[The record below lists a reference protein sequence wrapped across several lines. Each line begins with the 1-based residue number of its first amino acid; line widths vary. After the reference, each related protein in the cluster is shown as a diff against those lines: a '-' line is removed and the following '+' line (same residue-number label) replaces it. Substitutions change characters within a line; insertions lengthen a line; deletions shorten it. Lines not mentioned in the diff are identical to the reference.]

1 MRSTGKGAMAPRVVI
16 SGLGLTVVAAAVWF
30 SADRLIARA
39 VNGLRPSLEQQF
51 SVPLGHPI
59 EIGPYRGLGLDGIG
73 IGPITIL
80 PGTKDAST
88 LRVQKLTLGI
98 DPLSSIRHLRLVVV
112 ARLKGTK
119 LNLNRNQQGQFWVPG
134 PRANN
139 EFLHRVDLRVRLID
153 PANIRVEP
161 SDLQLSLAG
170 AARLRLNE
178 KWADGAFQIAL
189 PDRGTVKLKGR
200 AHWDRPEFLLTTQ
213 LKRIRL
219 NRLQGLLPMAQPI
232 ELGGQVGGDLSFDW
246 NRGQISCGGG
256 LSVVGLTV
264 SGKPLQHALASQQLR
279 LNCDRDRLTIPRSQW
294 RYGSY
299 RADLGGRVHLNK
311 RFDLSATLKELNQ
324 DNQLALS
331 LDGDWSQPRFKLAG
345 KWRLPEAK
353 VLDEPVAID
362 LQVRGDG
369 RRPKAWKA
377 RLENLSLEASGASIK
392 AQGSLFPLL
401 DVKTKQLQVVG
412 KAWKGLPLIPELL
425 GTKAPLKGELRLFG
439 PSLSPQLQLALN
451 QESNPLL
458 DHWSLK
464 ADWSSEQGLLTLNRF
479 TSPQFNADAVLP
491 LQLGKGGLQVG
502 ALQSNLR
509 LQAYPLSRIGSLI
522 GTEMDGT
529 IAAEGEVRGPLQSL
543 QPDLQI
549 EVHSPRAGAI
559 RLVERWQGRFEGRP
573 GGGGQLQM
581 ASVGA
586 VIPGSLDA
594 QLGRNWLPETV
605 RLQRRKGELQISGSP
620 ALYRWT
626 ANDLSVDGLELVLP
640 PKQRWEGVYGRL
652 SGSGDL
658 SLQPWSMSADLKL
671 SQPGLLGIQL
681 RQALMTA
688 QYKNDRYD
696 ISGELLPR
704 DSGQITFEADG
715 YRNAGLNAE
724 IQARGL
730 SARWLTASALSL
742 PQLSQSLPADQG
754 DATDL
759 GTLLVNTFGGSLDGQ
774 LKALRRSQRALD
786 DARRDRREKEAF
798 HPEDLRGQVDAVI
811 DLQGPN
817 LKSLDIDLTARG
829 HLWIDGEDEDI
840 ALQVKPFIAELKGPL
855 SSGEG
860 SFSLVHLPFSL
871 LALVAPV
878 PSALQGALGLTG
890 SYRLGE
896 GSPVLTTE
904 LVLEKA
910 RVGQEPIALDRGQ
923 ILFSNETLQ
932 LDLALRAE
940 GADEPLT
947 VIGQVPLTP
956 DRPLDVRV
964 ESHGD
969 GLHFLAGF
977 SRDVVAWNQGDTD
990 LRLLIGGSLR
1000 APEANGF
1007 IVMKDGKFVVQ
1018 DQIVSKV
1025 NTSVVFDFDRLEVQ
1039 ELKGKIGSSGI
1050 LQASGALALFK
1061 PAPEDV
1067 PLAITIEKARI
1078 KVPTADLAI
1087 AADLRVNG
1095 ALVSPE
1101 FQGNLQLSEG
1111 AIMPKQSLFS
1121 RLKTNNQKGGQ
1132 KDNQPVIAGP
1142 LVSANALL
1150 EEDWDFKDPLVLLG
1164 PNVEE
1169 DPNRK
1174 LKASLPNLPFVDF
1187 NNFRVR
1193 FGPSLKVQVQPIA
1206 NFTTAGLITVN
1217 GPLDPNIELR
1227 GVLQLLTGRVTMF
1240 TSTFNLDHKAPN
1252 VAVFTPSQG
1261 LIPYVDIAME
1271 TRVSDSINV
1280 GVGSNTS
1287 STTVFDTNGTGNLGA
1302 GGQLRLVKVML
1313 QAEGP
1318 ANRLSNN
1325 IRLRSSPPMSQTQLV
1340 GLVGGNSLSGLTGA
1354 GAGTALAAV
1363 LGQSLLSPVLGT
1375 FTDAFNQR
1383 LQFALYPT
1391 YVTPTVDNNGERVS
1405 GRVPPQMAIVTDIGV
1420 NVTDRFDLS
1429 ILAAPNRNNIP
1440 PQGGLS
1446 YQIDPNL
1453 SISGAVDTQGTWQSQ
1468 LQLFFRF

>member
-1 MRSTGKGAMAPRVVI
+1 M
-16 SGLGLTVVAAAVWF
+16 
-30 SADRLIARA
+30 
-39 VNGLRPSLEQQF
+39 
-51 SVPLGHPI
+51 
-59 EIGPYRGLGLDGIG
+59 
-73 IGPITIL
+73 
-80 PGTKDAST
+80 
-88 LRVQKLTLGI
+88 
-98 DPLSSIRHLRLVVV
+98 
-112 ARLKGTK
+112 
-119 LNLNRNQQGQFWVPG
+119 
-134 PRANN
+134 
-139 EFLHRVDLRVRLID
+139 
-153 PANIRVEP
+153 
-161 SDLQLSLAG
+161 
-170 AARLRLNE
+170 
-178 KWADGAFQIAL
+178 
-189 PDRGTVKLKGR
+189 
-200 AHWDRPEFLLTTQ
+200 
-213 LKRIRL
+213 
-219 NRLQGLLPMAQPI
+219 
-232 ELGGQVGGDLSFDW
+232 
-246 NRGQISCGGG
+246 
-256 LSVVGLTV
+256 
-264 SGKPLQHALASQQLR
+264 
-279 LNCDRDRLTIPRSQW
+279 
-294 RYGSY
+294 
-299 RADLGGRVHLNK
+299 
-311 RFDLSATLKELNQ
+311 
-324 DNQLALS
+324 
-331 LDGDWSQPRFKLAG
+331 
-345 KWRLPEAK
+345 
-353 VLDEPVAID
+353 
-362 LQVRGDG
+362 
-369 RRPKAWKA
+369 
-377 RLENLSLEASGASIK
+377 
-392 AQGSLFPLL
+392 
-401 DVKTKQLQVVG
+401 
-412 KAWKGLPLIPELL
+412 
-425 GTKAPLKGELRLFG
+425 
-439 PSLSPQLQLALN
+439 
-451 QESNPLL
+451 
-458 DHWSLK
+458 
-464 ADWSSEQGLLTLNRF
+464 
-479 TSPQFNADAVLP
+479 
-491 LQLGKGGLQVG
+491 
-502 ALQSNLR
+502 
-509 LQAYPLSRIGSLI
+509 
-522 GTEMDGT
+522 
-529 IAAEGEVRGPLQSL
+529 
-543 QPDLQI
+543 
-549 EVHSPRAGAI
+549 
-559 RLVERWQGRFEGRP
+559 
-573 GGGGQLQM
+573 
-581 ASVGA
+581 
-586 VIPGSLDA
+586 
-594 QLGRNWLPETV
+594 
-605 RLQRRKGELQISGSP
+605 
-620 ALYRWT
+620 
-626 ANDLSVDGLELVLP
+626 
-640 PKQRWEGVYGRL
+640 
-652 SGSGDL
+652 
-658 SLQPWSMSADLKL
+658 
-671 SQPGLLGIQL
+671 
-681 RQALMTA
+681 
-688 QYKNDRYD
+688 
-696 ISGELLPR
+696 
-704 DSGQITFEADG
+704 
-715 YRNAGLNAE
+715 
-724 IQARGL
+724 
-730 SARWLTASALSL
+730 
-742 PQLSQSLPADQG
+742 
-754 DATDL
+754 
-759 GTLLVNTFGGSLDGQ
+759 
-774 LKALRRSQRALD
+774 
-786 DARRDRREKEAF
+786 
-798 HPEDLRGQVDAVI
+798 
-811 DLQGPN
+811 
-817 LKSLDIDLTARG
+817 
-829 HLWIDGEDEDI
+829 
-840 ALQVKPFIAELKGPL
+840 
-855 SSGEG
+855 
-860 SFSLVHLPFSL
+860 
-871 LALVAPV
+871 
-878 PSALQGALGLTG
+878 
-890 SYRLGE
+890 
-896 GSPVLTTE
+896 
-904 LVLEKA
+904 
-910 RVGQEPIALDRGQ
+910 
-923 ILFSNETLQ
+923 
-932 LDLALRAE
+932 
-940 GADEPLT
+940 
-947 VIGQVPLTP
+947 
-956 DRPLDVRV
+956 
-964 ESHGD
+964 
-969 GLHFLAGF
+969 
-977 SRDVVAWNQGDTD
+977 AWNQGDTD

-1261 LIPYVDIAME
+1261 LIPYIDIAME